1 MFDLLYFLVF
11 WDDTKIEPYWAH
23 SPMVEHFV
31 CNEETRVRFTV
42 GPLNLMKTQMKFRNE
57 FFGVEWRTVRDD
69 SLIHISKIKFRDLMF
84 NDADKKIT

>member
-1 MFDLLYFLVF
+1 
-11 WDDTKIEPYWAH
+11 
-23 SPMVEHFV
+23 
-31 CNEETRVRFTV
+31 V